1 MAVAAWRAL
10 VGSGVPEVKVSRDRL
25 LMGDAWV
32 MVRERQAFLR
42 LASYV
47 GAQRGDLA
55 LDERLQAVHVVR
67 QVRNAR

>member
-1 MAVAAWRAL
+1 
-10 VGSGVPEVKVSRDRL
+10 
-25 LMGDAWV
+25 MGDAWV